1 MNILIKNVISNL
13 NGLPPL
19 SDGEIEQISNYFEY
33 EKVRRKR
40 TVLDLDESSD
50 HVYYVISGCL
60 RLFNKDEKSDEY
72 TLYFG
77 PQDYWVADF
86 DGFINQKSTNMMI
99 DSIVDTEY
107 LRLSFKKR
115 SELFKKFPA
124 METYF
129 RELLERN
136 AAFMQN
142 KQILDKKHD
151 ARERY
156 DDFCDIYPMLVGRV
170 KDKHVAS
177 YIGVTPEF
185 FSKMINSKQM

>member
-19 SDGEIEQISNYFEY
+19 SDAEIEQISNYFEY

-40 TVLDLDESSD
+40 VVLDLDEPSTN
-50 HVYYVISGCL
+50 VYYVISGCM
-60 RLFNKDEKSDEY
+60 RLFYKDDGNEEY
-72 TLYFG
+72 TVFFG
-77 PQDYWVADF
+77 PQDYWIADF
-86 DGFINQKSTNMMI
+86 DGFINQKTTKMMV

-107 LRLSFKKR
+107 MTLSYENRAEMFR
-115 SELFKKFPA
+115 KFPV

-129 RELLERN
+129 RDLLEKN

>member
-1 MNILIKNVISNL
+1 MNILVKNVISNL
-13 NGLPPL
+13 KGLPPL
-19 SDGEIEQISNYFEY
+19 SDEELEQISGFFDY

-40 TVLDLDESSD
+40 VVLDLEEPST
-50 HVYYVISGCL
+50 HVYFVISGCL
-60 RLFNKDEKSDEY
+60 RLFNKGEGNEEY
-72 TLYFG
+72 TLFFG
-77 PQDYWVADF
+77 PQDYWMADF
-86 DGFINQKSTNMMI
+86 DGFINQKTTSMMV

-107 LRLSFKKR
+107 LTLSYENR
-115 SELFKKFPA
+115 EAMFKKFPS
-124 METYF
+124 MDRYF
-129 RELLERN
+129 RELLEKN

-156 DDFCDIYPMLVGRV
+156 EDFCDIYPMLVGRV

-185 FSKMINSKQM
+185 FSKMINSKLM